1 MPYGKKGEFF
11 KMAKEYV
18 LTREG
23 LAKLK
28 EELEYKRT
36 TGRKEAAEHLKE
48 ARSYGDLSE
57 NSEYDEAKE
66 SQAKLEA
73 RIAEIEEML
82 KNVKILEDTERTIG
96 VVGIGSTVVCLNK
109 AVGAEIEYC
118 IVGSAESDP
127 MNFKISDES
136 PIGQALIGAKVGE
149 TVTVT
154 VPMGDIDLEIKE
166 VK

>member
-1 MPYGKKGEFF
+1 
-11 KMAKEYV
+11 MAKEYV

-23 LAKLK
+23 LSKLQ

-36 TGRKEAAEHLKE
+36 VGRREAAEHLKE

-82 KNVKILEDTERTIG
+82 KNVRLMDETDREEGI
-96 VVGIGSTVVCLNK
+96 VSIGSTVVCVNK
-109 AVGAEIEYC
+109 SMDIEVTYSL
-118 IVGSAESDP
+118 VGSAESDP
-127 MNFKISDES
+127 LNNKISDES
-136 PIGQALIGAKVGE
+136 PIGKALIGSKIGDTI
-149 TVTVT
+149 TVEA
-154 VPMGDIDLEIKE
+154 PIGDIEFEIKE
-166 VK
+166 IK

>member
-1 MPYGKKGEFF
+1 
-11 KMAKEYV
+11 MAKEYV

-36 TGRKEAAEHLKE
+36 IGRKEAAEHLKE

-82 KNVKILEDTERTIG
+82 KNVKLLAETERTDG
-96 VVGIGSTVVCLNK
+96 VVGIGSPVVCVHK
-109 AVGAEIEYC
+109 ALDMEIEYS

-127 MNFKISDES
+127 MNNKISDES
-136 PIGQALIGAKVGE
+136 PIGQALIGSKIGE
-149 TVTVT
+149 TVIVAA
-154 VPMGDIDLEIKE
+154 PMGDIEFEIKE

>member
-1 MPYGKKGEFF
+1 
-11 KMAKEYV
+11 MAKEYV

-36 TGRKEAAEHLKE
+36 IGRKEAAEHLKE

-82 KNVKILEDTERTIG
+82 KNVKLLEETER
-96 VVGIGSTVVCLNK
+96 
-109 AVGAEIEYC
+109 
-118 IVGSAESDP
+118 
-127 MNFKISDES
+127 ISR
-136 PIGQALIGAKVGE
+136 
-149 TVTVT
+149 
-154 VPMGDIDLEIKE
+154 KE
-166 VK
+166 RKLFT

>member
-1 MPYGKKGEFF
+1 
-11 KMAKEYV
+11 MAKEYV

-36 TGRKEAAEHLKE
+36 IGRKEAAEHLKE

-82 KNVKILEDTERTIG
+82 KNVKLLEETERTDG
-96 VVGIGSTVVCLNK
+96 VVGIGSTVVCVNK
-109 AVGAEIEYC
+109 ALDMEIEYS

-127 MNFKISDES
+127 MNNKISDES
-136 PIGQALIGAKVGE
+136 PIGQALIGSKVGE
-149 TVTVT
+149 TVTVAA
-154 VPMGDIDLEIKE
+154 PMGDIEFEIKE

>member
-1 MPYGKKGEFF
+1 
-11 KMAKEYV
+11 MAKEYI
-18 LTREG
+18 LTKEG
-23 LAKLK
+23 LEKLK

-36 TGRKEAAEHLKE
+36 VGRKEAAEHLKE

-66 SQAKLEA
+66 AQAKLEA

-82 KNVKILEDTERTIG
+82 KNAKVMEETERQDGIAS
-96 VVGIGSTVVCLNK
+96 IGSTVVCYIK
-109 AVGAEIEYC
+109 AFDSEITYS

-127 MNFKISDES
+127 LNNKISDES
-136 PIGQALIGAKVGE
+136 PIGHALIGSKAGD
-149 TVTVT
+149 TVTAEA
-154 VPMGDIDLEIKE
+154 PGGDIQIEVKE

>member
-1 MPYGKKGEFF
+1 
-11 KMAKEYV
+11 MAKEYV
-18 LTREG
+18 LTKEG
-23 LAKLK
+23 LSKLT

-36 TGRKEAAEHLKE
+36 IGRKEAAEHLKE

-66 SQAKLEA
+66 AQAKLEA

-82 KNVKILEDTERTIG
+82 KNVKLLEDTERTEG
-96 VVGIGSTVVCLNK
+96 VASIGSTVVCYIKSLDS
-109 AVGAEIEYC
+109 EITYS

-127 MNFKISDES
+127 LNNKISDES
-136 PIGQALIGAKVGE
+136 PIGHALIGAKAGD
-149 TVTVT
+149 TVTAEA
-154 VPMGDIDLEIKE
+154 PGGDFEIEIRE

>member
-1 MPYGKKGEFF
+1 MGQKGELFI
-11 KMAKEYV
+11 MAKEYV
-18 LTREG
+18 LTKEG
-23 LAKLK
+23 LAKLT

-36 TGRKEAAEHLKE
+36 IGRKEAAEHLKE

-66 SQAKLEA
+66 AQAKLEA

-82 KNVKILEDTERTIG
+82 KNVKLLEDTERTEGIASIG
-96 VVGIGSTVVCLNK
+96 TTVVCYIK
-109 AVGAEIEYC
+109 SIDSEITYS

-127 MNFKISDES
+127 LNNKISDES
-136 PIGQALIGAKVGE
+136 PIGHALIGAKAGD
-149 TVTVT
+149 TVTAEA
-154 VPMGDIDLEIKE
+154 PGGDIEIEIRE

>member
-1 MPYGKKGEFF
+1 
-11 KMAKEYV
+11 MAKEYV
-18 LTREG
+18 LTQEG
-23 LAKLK
+23 LDKLT

-36 TGRKEAAEHLKE
+36 IGRKEAAEHLKE

-66 SQAKLEA
+66 AQAKLEA

-82 KNVKILEDTERTIG
+82 KNVKLLDETKRTEG
-96 VVGIGSTVVCLNK
+96 VASIGSTVVCYID
-109 AVGAEIEYC
+109 AFGSEITYS

-127 MNFKISDES
+127 LNNKISDES
-136 PIGQALIGAKVGE
+136 PIGHALIGAKAGE
-149 TVTVT
+149 TVTAEA
-154 VPMGDIDLEIKE
+154 PGGDITIQVRE